1 MNEIDK
7 EVFNQSWEHYRH
19 LENIRQ
25 KTTTFYYTLIATLVT
40 GLGFLANFKD
50 SATTDQIATIAVFAS
65 NIVVLYG
72 VFAYFAVIKL
82 QAARSAHGFL
92 IQNIL
97 ARAYGED
104 FSQHYDTPFRRQ
116 LDSSTPALLR
126 KGLVRFL
133 LRRPAQGRR
142 ELLFSQTPM
151 FIFLPMLLMSGLVL
165 VYVVY
170 LAAPAVQV
178 HRVARAIAVVIDVVC
193 TLYVCLALV
202 SPQDSWPDLGE
213 TTRPPA
219 A

>member
-1 MNEIDK
+1 MRI
-7 EVFNQSWEHYRH
+7 
-19 LENIRQ
+19 
-25 KTTTFYYTLIATLVT
+25 
-40 GLGFLANFKD
+40 
-50 SATTDQIATIAVFAS
+50 
-65 NIVVLYG
+65 
-72 VFAYFAVIKL
+72 
-82 QAARSAHGFL
+82 
-92 IQNIL
+92 
-97 ARAYGED
+97 
-104 FSQHYDTPFRRQ
+104 
-116 LDSSTPALLR
+116 
-126 KGLVRFL
+126 L
-133 LRRPAQGRR
+133 LRRPAKGRR

-178 HRVARAIAVVIDVVC
+178 HRVARAIAVVIDLVC